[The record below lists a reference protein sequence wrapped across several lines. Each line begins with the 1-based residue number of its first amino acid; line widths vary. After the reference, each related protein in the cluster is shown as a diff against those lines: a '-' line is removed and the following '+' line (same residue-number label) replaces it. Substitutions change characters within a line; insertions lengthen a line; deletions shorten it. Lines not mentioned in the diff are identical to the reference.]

1 MEKLP
6 ILNNGDFRCHG
17 NVRYVF
23 LIDAI
28 FCKVH
33 SIGTSNMCINFEKN
47 RLRID
52 DFRKSEK
59 LYVFFDVT

>member
-6 ILNNGDFRCHG
+6 ILYNGVFRCHG

-33 SIGTSNMCINFEKN
+33 SIGPSNMCINFEKN

-59 LYVFFDVT
+59 IVCFL

>member
-1 MEKLP
+1 MEKRP
-6 ILNNGDFRCHG
+6 ILHNGVFRCHG

-28 FCKVH
+28 CCKVH
-33 SIGTSNMCINFEKN
+33 GIGPNIMCINFEKN
-47 RLRID
+47 RLIID

-59 LYVFFDVT
+59 IVCFL